1 MHLVDSHRRQQSS
14 KKRGFQC
21 LSEPLSPVGVLEAA
35 AIGRNGC
42 ESTTGLS
49 PESSPGVGLLAT
61 PTNAHKQRKLD
72 VFCSS
77 LAWL

>member
-1 MHLVDSHRRQQSS
+1 
-14 KKRGFQC
+14 
-21 LSEPLSPVGVLEAA
+21 VGVLEAA
-35 AIGRNGC
+35 AFGRNGR